1 VTTYEVGQ
9 TLTFGLSVYDSAGAP
24 ANVGTMG
31 QATITRPDG
40 TTTTV
45 TPTNTGTGLYT
56 AAHVSS
62 QAGRYRCTFAGT
74 GANSGALPWTDVADV
89 WPADPRLICS
99 LADARAEI
107 NMPAS
112 VTVNDDELRLYVAAT
127 TPVIEEIV
135 GRVLAASLTETF
147 DGGKPAVLLS
157 ERATAIT
164 SVTVDGVATTDY
176 VANLDAGIVYA
187 GSTSSPTSFTWG
199 RQNVVVAYTSGAS
212 SVDPNIVLAAR
223 VVAAHLY
230 QVGQQGRRGK
240 NVTDEITV
248 LSSGFAVPTR
258 AVELCRG
265 SQHRKMPGFA

>member
-1 VTTYEVGQ
+1 MTTYEVGQ
-9 TLTFGLSVYDSAGAP
+9 TGTFGLSIYDDAGVL
-24 ANVGTMG
+24 ANVGSIG
-31 QATITRPDG
+31 SATITRPDG
-40 TTTTV
+40 TTTTA
-45 TPTNTGTGLYT
+45 TPSNPSTGLY
-56 AAHVSS
+56 AAAVPFT
-62 QAGRYRCTFAGT
+62 QAGRWRCTFTGT

-135 GRVLAASLTETF
+135 GRVLAATLTETF
-147 DGGKPAVLLS
+147 DGGKAAVLLS

-164 SVTVDGVATTDY
+164 SVTVGGVATTNY

-199 RQNVVVAYTSGAS
+199 RQNVVVTYTTGGSTI
-212 SVDPNIVLAAR
+212 DPNIVLAAR

>member
-1 VTTYEVGQ
+1 MTTYEVGQ
-9 TLTFGLSVYDSAGAP
+9 TLTFGLSVYDAAGAL
-24 ANVGTMG
+24 ANVGTIG
-31 QATITRPDG
+31 SATITRPDG

-45 TPTNTGTGLYT
+45 TPTTSATGLY
-56 AAHVSS
+56 AATHVST
-62 QAGRYRCTFAGT
+62 QAGRYRCTFTGS
-74 GANSGALPWTDVADV
+74 GANSGALPWSDVADV
-89 WPADPRLICS
+89 WPADPRLIIS
-99 LADARAEI
+99 LADAKAEI
-107 NMPAS
+107 NLPAS
-112 VTVNDDELRLYVAAT
+112 VTINDDELRLYIAGT

-135 GRVLAASLTETF
+135 GRVLTATLTETF
-147 DGGKPAVLLS
+147 DGGKAAVLLS

-164 SVTVDGVATTDY
+164 SVTVGGVATTNY

-199 RQNVVVAYTSGAS
+199 RQNVVVTYTTGGSTI
-212 SVDPNIVLAAR
+212 DPNIVLAAR